1 MARSYDRAFLFIR
14 LGRLGS
20 HLSSHIIYITRTRF
34 PLPSSEF
41 FMTQIFYNNGRMSAS
56 IGVAGVEILEKA
68 LMGDGLIASLDKPD
82 KFIDDISNTEAEYR
96 LIAYRSGD
104 IKRIPLEEVFK
115 EKN

>member
-41 FMTQIFYNNGRMSAS
+41 FMTQIFYNNGRMSAT
-56 IGVAGVEILEKA
+56 IGVAGGRDLRK
-68 LMGDGLIASLDKPD
+68 GRDGLITSLDKPD
-82 KFIDDISNTEAEYR
+82 KIIDNIWNT
-96 LIAYRSGD
+96 
-104 IKRIPLEEVFK
+104 KVLEIRFGGIWIESRDC
-115 EKN
+115 